1 MIQSICTQQTRR
13 RTVRF
18 KSHSRLNRTFR
29 YFELFGYFTLK
40 CQTDFNYF
48 FFFFHILLLFNC
60 YS

>member
-1 MIQSICTQQTRR
+1 M
-13 RTVRF
+13 
-18 KSHSRLNRTFR
+18 NRTFR

-48 FFFFHILLLFNC
+48 FFFFHIILLFNC